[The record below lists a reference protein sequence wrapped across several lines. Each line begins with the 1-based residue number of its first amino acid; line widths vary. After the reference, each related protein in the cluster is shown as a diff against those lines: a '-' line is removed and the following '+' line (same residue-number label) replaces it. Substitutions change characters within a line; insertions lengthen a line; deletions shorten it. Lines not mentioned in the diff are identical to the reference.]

1 MTISV
6 FNLVASI
13 ILIILIAV
21 AAFFLGVTCGAE
33 QGRKQAVKNIN
44 EFVSKFA
51 KNATPDETHV
61 AE

>member
-21 AAFFLGVTCGAE
+21 AAFFLGVTCGVE

-51 KNATPDETHV
+51 KGTTTDETH
-61 AE
+61 ATE